1 MQYGLQ
7 VWGQK
12 QSSTL
17 NQIERLQNKNV
28 KIMPFKSKYYAV
40 NPAYTKWK
48 ILNIRDMLTLSNCQF
63 VQDRINGQLI
73 RLREEEINII
83 LILEAVRKV
92 K

>member
-1 MQYGLQ
+1 MLLTQLMQ
-7 VWGQK
+7 
-12 QSSTL
+12 
-17 NQIERLQNKNV
+17 
-28 KIMPFKSKYYAV
+28 F
-40 NPAYTKWK
+40 
-48 ILNIRDMLTLSNCQF
+48 LNIRDMLTLSSCQF